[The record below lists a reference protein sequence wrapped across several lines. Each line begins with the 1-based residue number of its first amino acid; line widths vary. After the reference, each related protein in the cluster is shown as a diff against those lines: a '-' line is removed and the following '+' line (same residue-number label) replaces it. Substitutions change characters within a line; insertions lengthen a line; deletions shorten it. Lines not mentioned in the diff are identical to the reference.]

1 MAFKTTF
8 GKATLGGGK
17 KMEVEMHAY
26 GRSTHDKSYIFRTTG
41 SMGTLIPFMKQIMTP
56 GSTLDINL
64 ACEILTLP
72 TVGPAFASAK
82 VQLDVISAPVRLYHA
97 WMHNNKLNIGRDMSK
112 VKLPTMTLFARGTE
126 DSLPDIPNLDITQ
139 INPSSLLA
147 YLGIMGVGHFVADG
161 TLAERDFHALWLL
174 LYADAYKNYYANKQ
188 EEEGA
193 MIWAAPAGVDQVVFE
208 IQINDGI
215 IPQDGGGTTPIT
227 IGSIVEIA
235 YDPTPGKIKDIIFMS
250 SIGDLPAE
258 QVLLPVNLANLL
270 APIYE
275 WRWNLTGN
283 ITVTGWRYRR
293 ADEIPEA
300 RIQVSR
306 FPLSTIDDMRE
317 EILAAAKST
326 TAFNVNAAAETIA
339 NNNPYLKILNWTGE
353 NSPYLSSQQ
362 GLFLKTYQSDL
373 FNNWLNS
380 EWIDDPIT
388 GVNARS
394 SVSTVGNTFTMDALA
409 MAEKVWEMLNRIN
422 TAGGAYKDWLDV
434 MYTDNYYGGIETPVY
449 HGSLIK
455 ELVFQEVVSNS
466 ESAGENGG
474 VQPLGTLAGRGKL
487 GGKHKG
493 GKMVI
498 KVNEHTLVM
507 GIFSITPRIDY
518 SQGND
523 WDTYSLLTMDDFHKP
538 ALDQIGFQELIEE
551 QMAWWST
558 QKVGAGNW
566 TQLSAGKQQ
575 SWTNYM
581 TEVNRAK
588 GNFAIVDNQMF
599 MTFNRKY
606 RAGGTGIDDMTT
618 YIDPEKFNY
627 IFAQTAL
634 DAQNYWIQI
643 AVDLQYRG
651 MMSAKQMPSL

>member
-1 MAFKTTF
+1 
-8 GKATLGGGK
+8 
-17 KMEVEMHAY
+17 
-26 GRSTHDKSYIFRTTG
+26 
-41 SMGTLIPFMKQIMTP
+41 
-56 GSTLDINL
+56 
-64 ACEILTLP
+64 
-72 TVGPAFASAK
+72 
-82 VQLDVISAPVRLYHA
+82 
-97 WMHNNKLNIGRDMSK
+97 
-112 VKLPTMTLFARGTE
+112 
-126 DSLPDIPNLDITQ
+126 
-139 INPSSLLA
+139 
-147 YLGIMGVGHFVADG
+147 
-161 TLAERDFHALWLL
+161 
-174 LYADAYKNYYANKQ
+174 
-188 EEEGA
+188 
-193 MIWAAPAGVDQVVFE
+193 
-208 IQINDGI
+208 
-215 IPQDGGGTTPIT
+215 
-227 IGSIVEIA
+227 
-235 YDPTPGKIKDIIFMS
+235 MS

-293 ADEIPEA
+293 ANEIPEA

-339 NNNPYLKILNWTGE
+339 NNNPYLKILKWTGE

-643 AVDLQYRG
+643 AVDLEYRA

>member
-26 GRSTHDKSYIFRTTG
+26 GRSTHDRSYIFRTTG
-41 SMGTLIPFMKQIMTP
+41 SMGTLIPFMKQWMTP
-56 GSTLDINL
+56 GSTMDINL
-64 ACEILTLP
+64 MCDILTLP

-97 WMHNNKLNIGRDMSK
+97 WLHNNKLNIGKDMAK
-112 VKLPTMTLFARGTE
+112 VKLPMMTLRALGRE
-126 DSLPDIPNLDITQ
+126 ESLPDIANLDISQ

-147 YLGIMGVGHFVADG
+147 YLGIMGVGHAVSDG
-161 TLAERDFHALWLL
+161 ILVDRDFHALWLL
-174 LYADAYKNYYANKQ
+174 LYFDAYKNYYANKQ

-193 MIWAAPAGVDQVVFE
+193 MIWAAPAGVNEVVYE

-215 IPQDGGGTTPIT
+215 IPEGGGGTTPVT
-227 IGSIVEIA
+227 NNAKVEIM
-235 YDPTPGKIKDIIFMS
+235 YDPTEGNLKDIIFIT
-250 SIGDLPAE
+250 SIGDLPATN
-258 QVLLPVNLANLL
+258 VLLLNIPETL
-270 APIYE
+270 APVYE

-283 ITVTGWRYRR
+283 ITVNGWRYRR
-293 ADEIPEA
+293 ADEIPETT
-300 RIQVSR
+300 IQVTR
-306 FPLSTIDDMRE
+306 FPLTTIDDMRE

-326 TAFNVNAAAETIA
+326 SAFNVNTAAETIA
-339 NNNPYLKILNWTGE
+339 NDNPYSKLLNWVGD

-362 GLFLKTYQSDL
+362 GLCLKTYQSDL
-373 FNNWLNS
+373 LNNWLNS

-455 ELVFQEVVSNS
+455 ELIFQEVVSNS
-466 ESAGENGG
+466 ESSGENGG
-474 VQPLGTLAGRGKL
+474 VQPLGTLAGRGKM
-487 GGKHKG
+487 GNKHKG

-498 KVNEHTLVM
+498 KVNEHTMVM
-507 GIFSITPRIDY
+507 GLFSITPRIDY

-538 ALDQIGFQELIEE
+538 ALDQIGFQDLIEE
-551 QMAWWST
+551 QAAWWST
-558 QKVGAGNW
+558 QKVGAGEW
-566 TQLSAGKQQ
+566 TQLAIGKQQ

-581 TEVNRAK
+581 TEINRAK
-588 GNFAIVDNQMF
+588 GNFAIENNQMF

-606 RAGGTGIDDMTT
+606 KPAGTGIADMTT

-643 AVDLQYRG
+643 AVDIEYRG